1 MLNVTT
7 YEGGAGVPLLL
18 AHGLFGSGRN
28 LGPLARRL
36 AVDREVH
43 VVDMRNHGD
52 SPWFDSQSYPDMAGD
67 LADVI
72 ERLGAPMAVFGHS
85 MGGKAAMALALSRP
99 ELVAA
104 LIVGD
109 IAPVAY
115 SHSHL
120 GNAEA
125 MMAIDLEAVTS
136 RKDADALLAARID
149 DPGTRAFLLQSLDMS
164 AKRWKLNLA
173 VLARDMD
180 LVTGWPDVKG
190 RYDGPTLFLHGANSP
205 YVQPQHHDSILDQF
219 PHARFQS
226 LEGAGHWIHADKP
239 VDTAEA
245 IASFLAQVPPS

>member
-7 YEGGAGVPLLL
+7 YEGGAGTPLLL

-36 AVDREVH
+36 APDREIH

-52 SPWFDSQSYPDMAGD
+52 SPWLTDQSYAGMAAD
-67 LADVI
+67 LAEVI
-72 ERLGAPMAVFGHS
+72 ETLGAPMAVFGHS

-104 LIVGD
+104 LVVGD

-120 GNAEA
+120 GNAQA
-125 MMAIDLEAVTS
+125 MMRIDLDTLTS
-136 RKDADALLAARID
+136 RKEADAVLAGEIGDAA
-149 DPGTRAFLLQSLDMS
+149 TRAFLLQSLDL
-164 AKRWKLNLA
+164 AEKRWKLNLP
-173 VLARDMD
+173 VLARDMG
-180 LVTGWPDVKG
+180 LITGWPGTAG

-205 YVQPQHHDSILDQF
+205 YVLPDHHAAIRTQF
-219 PHARFQS
+219 PNARFQA

-239 VDTAEA
+239 VETAEA
-245 IASFLAQVPPS
+245 IASFLA